1 MERPPSQQ
9 KGPGNTMRQL
19 AMATELPFLIVGST
33 VIAGL
38 LGYLLDGWWH
48 TKPWLML
55 ALGAVG
61 FAAGIREMLRRV
73 DKEDTGARSG

>member
-1 MERPPSQQ
+1 MQRAPMQP
-9 KGPGNTMRQL
+9 KGPGDTMRQL

-33 VIAGL
+33 VVGGF

-55 ALGAVG
+55 AMGAVG
-61 FAAGIREMLRRV
+61 FAAGLREMLRRV
-73 DKEDTGARSG
+73 DKEDTSDRPG